1 MFLFISTGEVV
12 FLLFAVLM
20 LFGTDKLPEVA
31 RMAAKTIKM
40 VRDIFG
46 GTFVTDEGTS
56 RYLRPRHPPPSPLS
70 SGCYLARWKFNNAL
84 MKARLYL
91 SCRKLEGDAARD
103 APSSLFS
110 LTK

>member
-40 VRDIFG
+40 VR
-46 GTFVTDEGTS
+46 
-56 RYLRPRHPPPSPLS
+56 
-70 SGCYLARWKFNNAL
+70 NASNDL
-84 MKARLYL
+84 KAEITKAADQDPTLKDAKDSIKEIHDSIADTVGRL
-91 SCRKLEGDAARD
+91 K
-103 APSSLFS
+103 
-110 LTK
+110 

>member
-40 VRDIFG
+40 VRTASND
-46 GTFVTDEGTS
+46 
-56 RYLRPRHPPPSPLS
+56 L
-70 SGCYLARWKFNNAL
+70 
-84 MKARLYL
+84 KAEITKAADQDPTLKDAKDSIKEIQDSIEDTVGRL
-91 SCRKLEGDAARD
+91 K
-103 APSSLFS
+103 
-110 LTK
+110 